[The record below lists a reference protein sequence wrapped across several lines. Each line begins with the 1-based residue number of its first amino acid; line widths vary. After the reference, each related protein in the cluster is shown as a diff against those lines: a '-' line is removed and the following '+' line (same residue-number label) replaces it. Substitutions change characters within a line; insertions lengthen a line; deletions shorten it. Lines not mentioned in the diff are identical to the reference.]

1 MAHIKAYF
9 PTIRPYNKKDSK
21 IDPSLHRRRII
32 HENNIVLTANQR
44 YGQNLAV
51 TSTNVREFVSGP
63 ILAVAVRKRECM
75 RTAKIGPDLRLHRTT
90 QTNAGDIRD
99 AQKLAQNVFPP

>member
-9 PTIRPYNKKDSK
+9 PTIRAQNNKKDSK
-21 IDPSLHRRRII
+21 IDPSLRRRRII
-32 HENNIVLTANQR
+32 HENNHARNKRFQLPAFLTANQILWHCS

-63 ILAVAVRKRECM
+63 IFALAVRE
-75 RTAKIGPDLRLHRTT
+75 
-90 QTNAGDIRD
+90 
-99 AQKLAQNVFPP
+99 NV